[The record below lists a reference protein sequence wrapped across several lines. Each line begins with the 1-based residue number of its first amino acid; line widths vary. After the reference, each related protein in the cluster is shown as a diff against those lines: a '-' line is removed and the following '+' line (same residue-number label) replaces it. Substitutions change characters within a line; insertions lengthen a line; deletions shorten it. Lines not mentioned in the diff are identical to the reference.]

1 MNRLSIVQT
10 EFNSIGFLAVILIIA
25 VIVNALILLYYVYEM
40 ACKNGRSSFYWVAF
54 SLCLTPIVSIILLSC
69 IGETEEKRRERL
81 LKDEEYLRM
90 MRD

>member
-1 MNRLSIVQT
+1 MQT
-10 EFNSIGFLAVILIIA
+10 EFNFIGFFTIVILIAI
-25 VIVNALILLYYVYEM
+25 VINAIILFLYVYEM
-40 ACKNGRSSFYWVAF
+40 ASKNGRSTFYWVVF

-90 MRD
+90 MRE

>member
-1 MNRLSIVQT
+1 MNTLSIVQT
-10 EFNSIGFLAVILIIA
+10 EFNSIGFLAVIVIVAI
-25 VIVNALILLYYVYEM
+25 IVNALILLYYVYEM
-40 ACKNGRSSFYWVAF
+40 ACKNGRSAFYWVTF

-90 MRD
+90 MRE

>member
-1 MNRLSIVQT
+1 MNLLSIVQT

-25 VIVNALILLYYVYEM
+25 VFVNALVLLYYVYEM
-40 ACKNGRSSFYWVAF
+40 ACKNGRSSFYWVTF

-69 IGETEEKRRERL
+69 IEETEEKRRERL

-90 MRD
+90 MRE